1 MDKPSYLQIKDSLL
15 DQIESGRYKAGDR
28 LPSERELSRLLGV
41 SRMTVRHAISHL
53 VNHGI
58 VERHPGKGT
67 FIAEPKIDHHVD
79 ILKSYGVSIED
90 RGRTSST
97 KLLKVEHIPANKKL
111 AEKLQVEIGKPL
123 YHIHRIRYNNDEPLG
138 LEYSYFPES
147 ACPDLEQFNLERR
160 SIFMILEKEYGISL
174 KIAEQIFEP
183 IIANEYESKMLSVKI
198 GAPLMLIV
206 RISYDED
213 GKAIEYAK
221 DIYRGDRIRFISR
234 SPKRIMDE
242 QPSNSPII

>member
-1 MDKPSYLQIKDSLL
+1 
-15 DQIESGRYKAGDR
+15 
-28 LPSERELSRLLGV
+28 
-41 SRMTVRHAISHL
+41 
-53 VNHGI
+53 
-58 VERHPGKGT
+58 
-67 FIAEPKIDHHVD
+67 
-79 ILKSYGVSIED
+79 
-90 RGRTSST
+90 
-97 KLLKVEHIPANKKL
+97 
-111 AEKLQVEIGKPL
+111 
-123 YHIHRIRYNNDEPLG
+123 
-138 LEYSYFPES
+138 
-147 ACPDLEQFNLERR
+147 
-160 SIFMILEKEYGISL
+160 MILEKEYGISL

-183 IIANEYESKMLSVKI
+183 IIANEYESKMLSVKM